1 MMNIGPNFV
10 WLALASVALGL
21 FTLFGLKA
29 ALVAVVVSILI
40 AGVIFFFMQAVGS
53 VVDEGDSESEL
64 DRTS

>member
-40 AGVIFFFMQAVGS
+40 AGVIFFFMQAVGN